1 MASVHGRISL
11 GAFSSGTS
19 FARLA
24 MVIDRP
30 FRRSR
35 ISTTTITSEAAAW
48 CGVGTS
54 ELGLYNTDYI
64 TIIIILLFM
73 YCIILYS
80 LGLGLNLYLTVAASL
95 VAVPSSQQRR
105 ESTKVRCLHHHHHRE
120 SILYSSLFS
129 FFLFGW
135 SWWKYHQ
142 PHRDLTDV
150 SIPSITDEEEEE
162 RRRFLFSQS
171 THVEHEDV
179 SESQSW
185 CWT

>member
-120 SILYSSLFS
+120 SIAPCSRS
-129 FFLFGW
+129 FYLDGRGGNIINRTETWLMFLFLP
-135 SWWKYHQ
+135 SQTKKKKKDDDFYLVS
-142 PHRDLTDV
+142 RLT
-150 SIPSITDEEEEE
+150 
-162 RRRFLFSQS
+162 
-171 THVEHEDV
+171 
-179 SESQSW
+179 
-185 CWT
+185 